1 MKLKTRLT
9 IAFIINIITPI
20 VLGVIVTL
28 LIGQYQLSSIDKTYG
43 LTNASYENL
52 ANPMEVYSSLT
63 TGVYNEIETVTENQ
77 PELLLRT
84 EYLDEMNRVLQK
96 KQSYLAVRIGNE
108 LIYVGDKEK
117 YAKLEK
123 IGLPNYGIDQYKS
136 ETGMYIGS
144 EEPALV
150 KQLDYVLDGDV
161 NCSAFIITD
170 VSHGIP
176 ELEEYVI
183 SILLAFVLILIVT
196 AMSFMFWIQKGIV
209 KPIEKMRVATQN
221 IKHGKLDFELTW
233 DVKDEIG
240 DLCKD
245 FEEMRKR
252 LQANEEEI
260 VAYDQASKELIS
272 NITHDLKT
280 PITAIKG
287 YAEGILD
294 GVADTREKQEK
305 YIRTISNKA
314 NELNTLIN
322 ELTVYSK
329 FDRSRIPYNFQTLG
343 VKAYF
348 DDCAEDLLIE
358 LEARGIGFEYKNQV
372 SKDKQITAD
381 PQQLCRVI
389 HNVISNSVKYM
400 DKKEQRIQLRVEET
414 GNNILVEI
422 EDNGK
427 GIRNEDIP
435 YIFDR
440 FYRTDASRNSMT
452 GGSGIGLSI
461 VRKIM
466 EEHNGK
472 IWAKS
477 VDGVGT
483 TMCFIIRICQ
493 EDTNE

>member
-20 VLGVIVTL
+20 VLGVLVTL
-28 LIGQYQLSSIDKTYG
+28 LIGKYQLSSIDKTYG
-43 LTNASYENL
+43 LTNSTYQSL
-52 ANPMEVYSSLT
+52 TNPMEVYSSLT
-63 TGVYNEIETVTENQ
+63 TKIYNEVEIITKES
-77 PELLLRT
+77 PELLQDQGYI
-84 EYLDEMNRVLQK
+84 EKVNQVLQK
-96 KQSYLAVRIGNE
+96 KQSYLVVRIANK
-108 LIYVGDKEK
+108 LTYIGDKEQ

-123 IGLPNYGIDQYKS
+123 IGLPKYGIDQYKS

-150 KQLDYVLDGDV
+150 KQLDFVWGDAT

-170 VSHGIP
+170 VSQGIP
-176 ELEEYVI
+176 EVEEYII
-183 SILLAFVLILIVT
+183 SILLAFILILTIT
-196 AMSFMFWIQKGIV
+196 AMSLMFWIRKGIV
-209 KPIEKMRVATQN
+209 KPIERMRIATQN
-221 IKHGKLDFELTW
+221 IKNGKLDFELTW
-233 DVKDEIG
+233 DIKDEIG
-240 DLCKD
+240 ELCKD

-294 GVADTREKQEK
+294 GVADTGEKQEK

-329 FDRSRIPYNFQTLG
+329 FDRSRIPYNFQRLN

-348 DDCAEDLLIE
+348 DDCAEDLFIE
-358 LEARGIGFEYKNQV
+358 LEAKGIVFQYINKV
-372 SKDKQITAD
+372 ARDVQIIGD
-381 PQQLCRVI
+381 PEQLSRVV
-389 HNVISNSVKYM
+389 HNIISNSVKYM
-400 DKKEQRIQLRVEET
+400 DKVEQRIQLRVKESGE
-414 GNNILVEI
+414 NILVEI

-427 GIRNEDIP
+427 GIRGQDIP

-461 VRKIM
+461 VKKIM

-477 VDGVGT
+477 IDKVGT
-483 TMCFIIRICQ
+483 TMCFIIKKCQ